1 VGKNQVWKARGL
13 TAHLLKQFVFE
24 EPRFML
30 ARSHVVFGLTAA
42 VVLDSVVH
50 ISGPPLTTATSVPTD
65 LLINKVT
72 FFSMV
77 ALGALLPDIDNAQ
90 STIGR
95 RFGWIS
101 KEIQR
106 IAGHRTIFHS
116 LLGLLVGT
124 LLALGTEQLMIVLLA
139 QRGFIFPAQ
148 FIEKSHLVLLAVLIG
163 CVLHIATDGLT
174 VGGVPL
180 LWPNHKR
187 FGFPP
192 NPHRRFRTGDWPEY
206 VIVYSCVLLVCIGIW
221 QAIIKI

>member
-1 VGKNQVWKARGL
+1 
-13 TAHLLKQFVFE
+13 
-24 EPRFML
+24 ML
-30 ARSHVVFGLTAA
+30 ARSHIMFGLTAA
-42 VVLDSVVH
+42 AALDGVAH

-65 LLINKVT
+65 LIINKVI

-116 LLGLLVGT
+116 LPGVLLGS
-124 LLALGTEQLMIVLLA
+124 LLALCMEQLVIFLLA
-139 QRGFIFPAQ
+139 QKGFIFPAQ
-148 FIEKSHLVLLAVLIG
+148 FIEKSHLVFVAVLVG
-163 CVLHIATDGLT
+163 CILHIAADGLT
-174 VGGVPL
+174 EGGVPL
-180 LWPNHKR
+180 LWPYHKR

-192 NPHRRFRTGDWPEY
+192 NPHWRFRTGDWPEY
-206 VIVYSCVLLVCIGIW
+206 VIVFSCMLLVFLGIW